1 MSPEQLRRL
10 AEKLERIPLPRMTE
24 EPGEY
29 VCHWMAH
36 EMAKDLREIA
46 DEDDEP

>member
-1 MSPEQLRRL
+1 
-10 AEKLERIPLPRMTE
+10 MTE

-36 EMAKDLREIA
+36 EMAKDLRELA
-46 DEDDEP
+46 DEDEA